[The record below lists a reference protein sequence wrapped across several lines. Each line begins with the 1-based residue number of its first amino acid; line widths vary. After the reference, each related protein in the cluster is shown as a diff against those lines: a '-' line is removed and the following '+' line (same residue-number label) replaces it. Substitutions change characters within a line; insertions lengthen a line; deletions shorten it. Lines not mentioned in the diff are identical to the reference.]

1 VIYYVAVVTIRTNTK
16 GYGIRFLAFITA
28 VVCHTVIQQ
37 KVGFLQLFITDDIS
51 KIFLALTVR
60 TPLLVRIVVVHK
72 PERAAASVCDG
83 LNFVEFKICSN
94 NLY

>member
-1 VIYYVAVVTIRTNTK
+1 
-16 GYGIRFLAFITA
+16 
-28 VVCHTVIQQ
+28 VIQP
-37 KVGFLQLFITDDIS
+37 KVGFLQLFITDDNIS

-60 TPLLVRIVVVHK
+60 TLLPIRIVVVHK

-83 LNFVEFKICSN
+83 LNFVGFKICSN